1 LEILLEKN
9 SATEALIKI
18 KLKEADYQPKF
29 EEKLKTYSKQASIKG
44 FRPGKVPVGLIKKMY
59 GTSILVE
66 EINKVLVDSLTKYI
80 KENDIKI
87 IGDPLPNNDK
97 AKEIDWENQKE
108 FEFEYN
114 VGLIDDFSYDLDFKI
129 DKYAIKV
136 DKKTLDDGVKNLKEQ
151 YGKMENPE
159 VSEENDSMF
168 GVLSQSE
175 SEFSKDVLLQIN
187 KLTKKV
193 KKQFIGA
200 KKDDVI
206 KTDIKSLFEKS
217 EDLVELTNLTEDEV
231 KALKGEFEFQVKNIN
246 RSIPADM
253 DQEFFDKVFGPGKVK
268 SEEEFVAEFTRILE
282 ENYDKESEY
291 MLARDLQDKIL
302 EKTKVTIPEEF
313 YKKWLLTTG
322 QDIKEED
329 LEKDFE
335 HYVRDLKWNLIK
347 NRIASDTELKV
358 ENEDI
363 VAYTK
368 KMFKAQFG
376 MNEIDEEKEAQL
388 DVIANNYLQQNNNEN
403 YMNVYTQLRTEKIME
418 TIKQKVNISVKKV
431 SKEDFMKKASK

>member
-1 LEILLEKN
+1 MEILLEKN
-9 SATEALIKI
+9 SDTEALIKI

-66 EINKVLVDSLTKYI
+66 EINKVLVDSLNKYI

-114 VGLIDDFSYDLDFKI
+114 VGLIDDFAYDLGFKI

-136 DKKTLDDGVKNLKEQ
+136 DKKTIDDGVKNLKEQ

-175 SEFSKDVLLQIN
+175 NDFSKDVLLHID

-193 KKQFIGA
+193 KKQFIGV
-200 KKDDVI
+200 KKEDVI
-206 KTDIKSLFEKS
+206 EADIQSLFEKT
-217 EDLVELTNLTEDEV
+217 EDLIELTNLTEDEV
-231 KALKGEFEFQVKNIN
+231 KALKGKFNFQVKNIN
-246 RSIPADM
+246 RSIPAEM
-253 DQEFFDKVFGPGKVK
+253 NQEFFDKVFGPEKVK

-302 EKTKVTIPEEF
+302 EKTKVNIPEAF

-347 NRIASDTELKV
+347 NKIANDTELKV

-363 VAYTK
+363 VEYTK

-376 MNEIDEEKEAQL
+376 MNEIDEE
-388 DVIANNYLQQNNNEN
+388 
-403 YMNVYTQLRTEKIME
+403 
-418 TIKQKVNISVKKV
+418 NI
-431 SKEDFMKKASK
+431 FFF